1 MFFDPWY
8 FVIIGPALLLGF
20 WAQMRIRSTYGKA
33 QKVAARLSGAAAA
46 RHILD
51 SAGLQQV
58 AIEQVPGHLSDHYD
72 PRQKVLRL
80 SRDVYH
86 SRSMAAV
93 GIAAHEA
100 GHAIQDARNYLPLV
114 LRNAAVPVA
123 GFGSSFGMILI
134 VIGAILSSINAPT
147 ASSQPL
153 FHTLVWAAIGLFACV
168 VIFQLVNLPVEF
180 DASFRAKR
188 QLVEHGI
195 VDAQDMTHVNKVLN
209 AAALTYVAAT
219 LTAVMTLLY
228 LVMRFGGNR
237 N

>member
-80 SRDVYH
+80 SREVYH
-86 SRSMAAV
+86 NRSMAAV

-123 GFGSSFGMILI
+123 GFGSSFGMIL
-134 VIGAILSSINAPT
+134 VILGAIF
-147 ASSQPL
+147 SQ
-153 FHTLVWAAIGLFACV
+153 TLVWVGIILFACV
-168 VIFQLVNLPVEF
+168 VVFQLVNLPVEF

-219 LTAVMTLLY
+219 LTAILTLLY
-228 LVMRFGGNR
+228 LVMRFGGSR

>member
-1 MFFDPWY
+1 MFMYFDPWY
-8 FVIIGPALLLGF
+8 FLFIGPALLLGF
-20 WAQMRIRSTYGKA
+20 WAQMRIRITYGSA

-72 PRQKVLRL
+72 PRHKVLRL
-80 SRDVYH
+80 SREVYH
-86 SRSMAAV
+86 NRSMAAV

-123 GFGSSFGMILI
+123 GFGSSFGMIL
-134 VIGAILSSINAPT
+134 VILGAIF
-147 ASSQPL
+147 SQ
-153 FHTLVWAAIGLFACV
+153 TLVWVGIILFACV
-168 VIFQLVNLPVEF
+168 VVFQLVNLPVEF

-219 LTAVMTLLY
+219 LTAILTLLY
-228 LVMRFGGNR
+228 LVMRFGGSR